1 MGVPEA
7 SSYSGHTGKTY
18 GVTQPGRRW
27 LAKLRRPS
35 HHWASQRPTLY
46 RVLCEALGQGG
57 ERAPAPSLVHIR
69 GGAPG
74 SQFSGPQSSQK
85 ALGVKGAKPNKLI
98 INHNATYYLY

>member
-7 SSYSGHTGKTY
+7 SSHSGHTGKTY

-27 LAKLRRPS
+27 LAKLGRPS

-57 ERAPAPSLVHIR
+57 ERAPAPSLVHIS
-69 GGAPG
+69 GGHQG
-74 SQFSGPQSSQK
+74 VSSQHRR
-85 ALGVKGAKPNKLI
+85 ALRRLWESKVRNQ
-98 INHNATYYLY
+98 IN